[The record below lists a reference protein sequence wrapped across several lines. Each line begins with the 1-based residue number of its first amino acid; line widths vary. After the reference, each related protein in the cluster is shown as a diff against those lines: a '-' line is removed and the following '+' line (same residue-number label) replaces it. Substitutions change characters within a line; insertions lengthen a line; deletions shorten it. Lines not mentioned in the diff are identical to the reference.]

1 MTEIHAFDPD
11 GTPSP
16 GAQTALDEAV
26 TGLATTADVTAQ
38 IGAATEGLASEGF
51 VTDTVAAIPTA
62 DTATPGLITLGE
74 VSARASDTV
83 QAAMSQA
90 VTSDELFTSVVLG
103 ASPTITTLMIAPY
116 PLRITTITMVFDS
129 FTLAANATNYMTAT
143 FRKYTTTGTV
153 LVSKA
158 TSTEGI
164 TARKPWRFDAVSW
177 NESARELAEG
187 DALNLGFGSAG
198 TGSTVTFPVNITI
211 GYEPL

>member
-1 MTEIHAFDPD
+1 
-11 GTPSP
+11 
-16 GAQTALDEAV
+16 
-26 TGLATTADVTAQ
+26 GLATTADLAAQ
-38 IGAATEGLASEGF
+38 IGAATDGLASEEF
-51 VTDTVAAIPTA
+51 VSDAVAAIPDA
-62 DTATPGLITLGE
+62 DLTTPGLITLGT

-83 QAAMSQA
+83 QAAMSQT
-90 VTSDELFTSVVLG
+90 VNSDELFTSVVLG

-153 LVSKA
+153 LVSKS

-177 NESARELAEG
+177 TESARNLAEG
-187 DALNLGFGSAG
+187 DALNLGFSSAG

>member
-16 GAQTALDEAV
+16 GAQIAL
-26 TGLATTADVTAQ
+26 ADA
-38 IGAATEGLASEGF
+38 I
-51 VTDTVAAIPTA
+51 AAIPA
-62 DTATPGLITLGE
+62 AEASTPGLIALSD
-74 VSARASDTV
+74 VSSRAADTV
-83 QAAMSQA
+83 QAAITD
-90 VTSDELFTSVVLG
+90 VVNTDELFTSIVLG
-103 ASPTITTLMIAPY
+103 SSPTITTLFVAPY
-116 PLRITTITMVFDS
+116 PLRITTITMVFDL

-177 NESARELAEG
+177 TEAARDLAEG
-187 DALNLGFGSAG
+187 DAINLGFTAAG

>member
-26 TGLATTADVTAQ
+26 TGLATTADVAAQ
-38 IGAATEGLASEGF
+38 ISAATDGLASEGF
-51 VTDTVAAIPTA
+51 VADTVAAIPA
-62 DTATPGLITLGE
+62 AELSTPGLITLSA

-83 QAAMSQA
+83 QAAMSQT
-90 VTSDELFTSVVLG
+90 VNSDELFTSVVLG

-116 PLRITTITMVFDS
+116 PLRITTITMAFDS
-129 FTLAANATNYMTAT
+129 FNLAANSTNYMTAT

-153 LVSKA
+153 LVSKS

-177 NESARELAEG
+177 TESARNLAEG

>member
-16 GAQTALDEAV
+16 GAQTALD
-26 TGLATTADVTAQ
+26 
-38 IGAATEGLASEGF
+38 AA
-51 VTDTVAAIPTA
+51 VAAIPA
-62 DTATPGLITLGE
+62 AELSTPGLITLGE